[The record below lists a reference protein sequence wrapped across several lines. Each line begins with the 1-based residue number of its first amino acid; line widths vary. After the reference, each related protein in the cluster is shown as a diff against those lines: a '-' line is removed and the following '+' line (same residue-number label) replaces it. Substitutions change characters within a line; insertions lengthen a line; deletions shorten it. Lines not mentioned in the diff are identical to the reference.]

1 VNQWN
6 ERPNENRD
14 HSGQQGLKKSKCRVL
29 EILYL
34 SVLFKELWKLD
45 QDKTF
50 SFLSQAFED
59 REETEIPHPIHPAW
73 EERPWPSDVG
83 ESGFEFSF

>member
-1 VNQWN
+1 M
-6 ERPNENRD
+6 
-14 HSGQQGLKKSKCRVL
+14 G
-29 EILYL
+29 
-34 SVLFKELWKLD
+34 

-50 SFLSQAFED
+50 SFLSQASED

>member
-1 VNQWN
+1 M
-6 ERPNENRD
+6 
-14 HSGQQGLKKSKCRVL
+14 G
-29 EILYL
+29 
-34 SVLFKELWKLD
+34 

-50 SFLSQAFED
+50 SFLSQASED

-83 ESGFEFSF
+83 ESGFEFSFWLRERIREWGHSGVFEEVRYP